1 MAQLNQTITKEPE
14 LELETRSR
22 RSLII
27 YFAVLFL
34 CAFLLW
40 AFHYLRIPLS
50 RFIWM
55 FGPLAH
61 KFSQL
66 FNPPDL
72 QYIQNM
78 GMLKSIIE
86 TFHMGFLGTVGVL
99 ALSVPLAW
107 FAALNMT
114 PNKLILYPLGR
125 GIIIGTRAIYE
136 MIWAMLFT
144 MILGFGPL
152 AGAITCLLATIGFC
166 GKLMAEEIEDIH
178 LGPVEA
184 IRATGAGEIKVF
196 VWGILPQVQTAWTGI
211 SIYGWDSTF
220 RMATILGYV
229 GAGGIGMYL
238 RETID
243 TLAYDKTGMTLIIII
258 ALVTVSEMTSAYAR
272 QKVS

>member
-1 MAQLNQTITKEPE
+1 MAQSDQAISKE
-14 LELETRSR
+14 LEIDKETRSR
-22 RSLII
+22 RSLIL
-27 YFAVLFL
+27 YFVVLFL
-34 CAFLLW
+34 CAFFLW
-40 AFHYLRIPLS
+40 SFHYLRIPLS

-72 QYIQNM
+72 KYIQNM

-86 TFHMGFLGTVGVL
+86 TFQMGFLGTVAGL

-152 AGAITCLLATIGFC
+152 AGAVTCLLATIGFC

-178 LGPVEA
+178 PGPVEA

-196 VWGILPQVQTAWTGI
+196 VWGVLPQVQTSWTGI

-243 TLAYDKTGMTLIIII
+243 TLAYAKTGMTLIIII
-258 ALVTVSEMTSAYAR
+258 ALVIVSEVTSAYAR